1 MPFGPMMGL
10 EMYLW
15 IKALHVIA
23 VMSWMA
29 GLLYLPRL
37 MVSHS
42 DVAVGSER
50 DETFKVMERRLLN
63 AILTPA
69 GVVAVLSGGYLIGLA
84 GFKGSETWLLL
95 KLVSV
100 LGLVICHGVLWRHVG
115 AFARGERW
123 WSSRYYRAIN
133 EVPTVLMI
141 VIVICV
147 IVKPFG

>member
-1 MPFGPMMGL
+1 MTGFD

-37 MVSHS
+37 MVYHS

-50 DETFKVMERRLLN
+50 DGTFKTMERRLLN
-63 AILTPA
+63 AIMTPA
-69 GVVAVLSGGYLIGLA
+69 GIVSVLSGGSLIGLG
-84 GFKGSETWLLL
+84 GFEGSETWLVL
-95 KLVSV
+95 KLLSV
-100 LGLVICHGVLWRHVG
+100 LGLVICHGVLWRHVA

-123 WSSRYYRAIN
+123 RAARFYRMIN
-133 EVPTVLMI
+133 EVPTVLMVII
-141 VIVICV
+141 VISV

>member
-1 MPFGPMMGL
+1 
-10 EMYLW
+10 MYLW

-23 VMSWMA
+23 VISWMA

-37 MVSHS
+37 MVYHS
-42 DVAVGSER
+42 DVVVGSER

-63 AILTPA
+63 AIMTPA
-69 GVVAVLSGGYLIGLA
+69 GIVSVLSGGYLIGLA
-84 GFKGSETWLLL
+84 GFEGSETWLVL

-100 LGLVICHGVLWRHVG
+100 LGLLICHGLLWSHVG

-123 WSSRYYRAIN
+123 RSGRFYRVIN
-133 EVPTVLMI
+133 EVPTALMI

-147 IVKPFG
+147 VVKPFG

>member
-1 MPFGPMMGL
+1 
-10 EMYLW
+10 MYLW

-23 VMSWMA
+23 VISWMA

-37 MVSHS
+37 MVYHS
-42 DVAVGSER
+42 DVVVGSER

-63 AILTPA
+63 AIMTPA
-69 GVVAVLSGGYLIGLA
+69 GIVSVLSGGYLIGLA
-84 GFKGSETWLLL
+84 GFEGSETWLVL

-100 LGLVICHGVLWRHVG
+100 LGLLICHGLLWRHFG

-123 WSSRYYRAIN
+123 RSGRFYRVIN

-147 IVKPFG
+147 VVKPFG

>member
-1 MPFGPMMGL
+1 MMEP

-37 MVSHS
+37 MVYHS
-42 DVAVGSER
+42 DVVVGSER
-50 DETFKVMERRLLN
+50 DGTFKIMERRLLN
-63 AILTPA
+63 AIMTPA
-69 GVVAVLSGGYLIGLA
+69 CVVSVLSGGSLIGLA
-84 GFKGSETWLLL
+84 GFEGSETWLLV
-95 KLVSV
+95 KFAGV
-100 LGLVICHGVLWRHVG
+100 LGLLVCHGLMWRHV
-115 AFARGERW
+115 ASFARDERLH
-123 WSSRYYRAIN
+123 SGRYYRVFN

-147 IVKPFG
+147 IVKPWG